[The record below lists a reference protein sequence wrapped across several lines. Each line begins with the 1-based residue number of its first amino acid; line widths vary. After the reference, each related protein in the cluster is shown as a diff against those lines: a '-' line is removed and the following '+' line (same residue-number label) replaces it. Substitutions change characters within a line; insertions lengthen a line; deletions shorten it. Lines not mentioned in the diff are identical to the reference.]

1 MKNLLILPSTMGLVA
16 ITWVLSSWK
25 PERSSQASCFK
36 LFDHYYSGVLQD
48 FQNKTQRFLCMTLS
62 SLSFVVFLDP
72 LQGIYDV
79 CLFSPLKICGICGSI
94 VTLCLLSLTLL
105 LIGLC
110 GAYWWGDSETYI
122 A

>member
-1 MKNLLILPSTMGLVA
+1 M
-16 ITWVLSSWK
+16 
-25 PERSSQASCFK
+25 
-36 LFDHYYSGVLQD
+36 
-48 FQNKTQRFLCMTLS
+48 CMTLP

-72 LQGIYDV
+72 FQGIYGV
-79 CLFSPLKICGICGSI
+79 CLFSPLKICGIFGSI

-110 GAYWWGDSETYI
+110 GAHRWGDSETYI